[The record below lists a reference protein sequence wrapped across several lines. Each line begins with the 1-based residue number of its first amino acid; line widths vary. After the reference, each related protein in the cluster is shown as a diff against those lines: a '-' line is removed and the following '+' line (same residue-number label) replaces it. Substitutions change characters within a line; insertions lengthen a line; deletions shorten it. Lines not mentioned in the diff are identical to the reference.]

1 MRDWARKDEEKWR
14 LLELRDEQT
23 DPDIARRIQNAIDM
37 LPSPIFI
44 KDEDC
49 RYIACNRAFESYI
62 GLPRAKIIGATV
74 HDVAPPELAAI
85 YEKADRDLLADGG
98 TQTYETNVRYAD
110 GSVHDV
116 IFYKS
121 VFHKADGRPDGISG
135 VILDIT
141 ERKRLEDELA
151 QAAREDFLT
160 GAVNLRT
167 FYELADQEF
176 ARFKRT
182 GEAFSLLVLDLD
194 HFKKINDTLGHEA
207 GDDALRKFVQIVTAN
222 LREQDIFARA
232 GGDEFRL
239 LLPGTPPSGAIVLAE
254 KIREEVSRVSLHA
267 PNGSVPL
274 SMSAGLCRCH
284 PDDTRI
290 DDVVRRADAALYEAK
305 AAGRNAVRA
314 HSGSQ

>member
-1 MRDWARKDEEKWR
+1 MRDDQA
-14 LLELRDEQT
+14 
-23 DPDIARRIQNAIDM
+23 DPDIVHRIQNAIDM

-44 KDEDC
+44 KDVDC

-62 GLPRAKIIGATV
+62 GLPRARIIGATV
-74 HDVAPPELAAI
+74 HDVAPAELAAI
-85 YEKADRDLLADGG
+85 YEKADRDLMADGG

-121 VFHKADGRPDGISG
+121 VFHDADGEPDGISG

-141 ERKRLEDELA
+141 ARKNLENELA

-194 HFKKINDTLGHEA
+194 RFKQINDTLGHEA
-207 GDDALRKFVQIVTAN
+207 GDEALRRFVQTVSAN
-222 LREQDIFARA
+222 LREQDILARA

-239 LLPGTPPSGAIVLAE
+239 LLPGTPPDGAIVLAE
-254 KIREEVSRVSLHA
+254 KIREEVNRVSLQT
-267 PNGSVPL
+267 PNGSVSL

-284 PDDTRI
+284 PDDTGI
-290 DDVVRRADAALYEAK
+290 DDIVRRADAALYDAK

-314 HSGSQ
+314 HPGGE